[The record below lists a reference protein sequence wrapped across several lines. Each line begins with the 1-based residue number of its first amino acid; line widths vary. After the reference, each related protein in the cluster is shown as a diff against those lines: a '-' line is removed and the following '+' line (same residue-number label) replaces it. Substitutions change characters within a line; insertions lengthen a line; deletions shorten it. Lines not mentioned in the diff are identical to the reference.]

1 MKGLLIYLSFF
12 VLTMAISAPAL
23 AQMPQ
28 EDAGGASGQYN
39 NTEDPCEGLLGAEFD
54 ECLIETYPP
63 GSEHRAQWEQYQN
76 PSECD
81 GPRADPFICDAPAA
95 RHAIPEAN
103 KSSKQTFEGFSKTL
117 SEIRSGE
124 QNEAE
129 AEEAEVN
136 KPSSKP
142 GSGEPSGTA
151 AVAAADDEP
160 VQPSESGEANE
171 AEAVRPALKDPDTD
185 QKAGN
190 EQDGA
195 GSGSKNSVV
204 REDGAGSES
213 KTGVGDEAEPVS
225 GSRDTATGAPDATAP
240 PSVTV
245 LPETSG
251 GSFVLVG
258 VGILLLVGG
267 LTVGRLFR

>member
-12 VLTMAISAPAL
+12 ALTMAISAPAL

-54 ECLIETYPP
+54 ECLIETYPS
-63 GSEHRAQWEQYQN
+63 GSEHRAQWEQYQD

-81 GPRADPFICDAPAA
+81 GPRADPFICDVPEA

-129 AEEAEVN
+129 AEEAEAN
-136 KPSSKP
+136 KPYSKP
-142 GSGEPSGTA
+142 GPGEPSGSA
-151 AVAAADDEP
+151 AVAAAADEP
-160 VQPSESGEANE
+160 ARPSEPGGSDE
-171 AEAVRPALKDPDTD
+171 AEAVRLTPKDPDTD
-185 QKAGN
+185 QKAGD

-195 GSGSKNSVV
+195 GSGSEV
-204 REDGAGSES
+204 GA
-213 KTGVGDEAEPVS
+213 GDEAEP
-225 GSRDTATGAPDATAP
+225 GADSRDTATGAPDETAP